1 MLLDQANN
9 RSNDTALPY
18 TLNEKE
24 KKCLLANQ
32 LHATCNDSWPRSP
45 SSWLLESV
53 KHVAHTTSSS
63 IDMWAEG
70 TLNHLMSRVH
80 QEEAYKHTE
89 HNTIMS
95 SIKPIFLEKGRGEKK
110 REKGIK
116 NLSLLSVTRVQ
127 CKAMN
132 HWRCS
137 AYHPRENLLCTPPQQ
152 LSYSKLS
159 KLSSLSSHCLRG
171 KMKQLKQYSREVT
184 KQKAV
189 KRDRVNVAGI
199 SSPCQF

>member
-1 MLLDQANN
+1 M
-9 RSNDTALPY
+9 
-18 TLNEKE
+18 KKK

-116 NLSLLSVTRVQ
+116 NPSLLSVTRVQ

-137 AYHPRENLLCTPPQQ
+137 AYHPRENLSTNHRS
-152 LSYSKLS
+152 SYLTA
-159 KLSSLSSHCLRG
+159 SSLNCQVCPLTAWEARWNSSNNIRG
-171 KMKQLKQYSREVT
+171 K
-184 KQKAV
+184 
-189 KRDRVNVAGI
+189 
-199 SSPCQF
+199 

>member
-95 SIKPIFLEKGRGEKK
+95 SIKPIFLEKGAGEKK
-110 REKGIK
+110 RERNKESFAAVSHSSSMQSDEPLKMFG
-116 NLSLLSVTRVQ
+116 LSP
-127 CKAMN
+127 
-132 HWRCS
+132 
-137 AYHPRENLLCTPPQQ
+137 PR
-152 LSYSKLS
+152 K
-159 KLSSLSSHCLRG
+159 SSLHTTAAAIL
-171 KMKQLKQYSREVT
+171 QQAL
-184 KQKAV
+184 
-189 KRDRVNVAGI
+189 
-199 SSPCQF
+199 